1 MLHRYLFYFIF
12 IKMLKFLIFN
22 SVVLMT
28 IYVILRYYYDKNI
41 MTKVHGKRYAY
52 KFDFHGLMTAC
63 HQSQPHMA
71 PQPQTGPTATAPV
84 PSTSSSDFGGLYAQ
98 QHASTSSPPTAIFPT
113 APSYWATSAAGL
125 STLYQHPT
133 GPRYPP

>member
-1 MLHRYLFYFIF
+1 MILNCRDVENPL
-12 IKMLKFLIFN
+12 LVSL
-22 SVVLMT
+22 SACRCVVLT
-28 IYVILRYYYDKNI
+28 SRCCRYYYDKNI

-63 HQSQPHMA
+63 HQSQPHIP
-71 PQPQTGPTATAPV
+71 PQPQASQSSAQV
-84 PSTSSSDFGGLYAQ
+84 PSTSSADFASLYAQ
-98 QHASTSSPPTAIFPT
+98 QHVSTANSPTAIFPT
-113 APSYWATSAAGL
+113 APSYWATSATGL